1 MSDTPDDALALA
13 ARTGLPPEFLYLR
26 EAFPRSRWDEAGLN
40 PIARHWLGMH
50 AGFRSQQ
57 AGMADLVT
65 RWQVGTMETRALH
78 GALIPALQQFLQHL
92 DAHHRIESGHY
103 FPAMQRLEPRI
114 EAGVALLDRDH
125 DDIHAHI
132 EALVGTGRAFHQAM
146 MTGSADADDRL
157 RRLADALD
165 RARPELARHLD
176 DEEDIVIP
184 LIALHGDPLAGGAQ
198 ASH

>member
-1 MSDTPDDALALA
+1 MSEPADALALA
-13 ARTGLPPEFLYLR
+13 ARAGLPPEFLYLR
-26 EAFPRSRWDEAGLN
+26 EAFPRPRWAGAGLD
-40 PIARHWLGMH
+40 PVARHWLAMH

-57 AGMADLVT
+57 ARMADLVV
-65 RWQVGTMETRALH
+65 RWRTGGIEIRDLH
-78 GALIPALQQFLQHL
+78 GAMIPTLQQFLQHL

-103 FPAMQRLEPRI
+103 FPAMQRIEPRI

-125 DDIHAHI
+125 DAIHAHI
-132 EALVGTGRAFHQAM
+132 EALVTTGRAFHQAVS
-146 MTGSADADDRL
+146 TGGAEADDRL

-184 LIALHGDPLAGGAQ
+184 LIALRGDPLAI
-198 ASH
+198 